1 MYVREAI
8 DMNQENIGNR
18 LKSLRLQHK
27 LTQEEVGQK
36 INVSK
41 QTLYKYETGIITNI
55 PSDKIELLATIYDVS
70 PAYLM
75 GWESSNNH
83 PVVPSPRK
91 GIRIPVLGRVVAGIP
106 IEAITDILDWEEIDP
121 ELAKTGEFFAL
132 QVQGASMEPKLYDG
146 DVVIV
151 RRQSTVESGETAIIL
166 VNGNDATVKQVKE
179 VDAGIMLIGHNT
191 AVYEPHF
198 YSQQEISDLPVQIL
212 GKVVELRRKF

>member
-1 MYVREAI
+1 ML
-8 DMNQENIGNR
+8 D
-18 LKSLRLQHK
+18 
-27 LTQEEVGQK
+27 
-36 INVSK
+36 
-41 QTLYKYETGIITNI
+41 LYKKIRSRREELNMSQDELAKKLGYKSRSSIN
-55 PSDKIELLATIYDVS
+55 KIEKGENDIPQSKIIAFAQALDTT
-70 PAYLM
+70 PEYLM
-75 GWESSNNH
+75 GWEKTTVKSTGTSSASAS
-83 PVVPSPRK
+83 PSSRQ

-106 IEAITDILDWEEIDP
+106 IEAITDILDYEEIDP
-121 ELAKTGEFFAL
+121 ELAKTGDFFAL

-151 RRQSTVESGETAIIL
+151 RRQPTVESGETAIVL